1 MGRKKKKKGIG
12 IKELKQIIA
21 FLVLLLGALYELFKN
36 LYLNRILIIGPKE
49 TDKSEFLFN
58 KTIKYLEEKGFKIED
73 INHNKKEEYYI
84 KGHKYIK
91 KSLRTCE
98 IQHWEYND
106 ISETDK
112 FKNFNILFVF
122 DGNKLI
128 EDDGYALKMRQ
139 FLFSIIDK
147 DKLKDKLKILCFYKG
162 NYKDINEKVNNSFK
176 DVKVHD
182 QIREIV
188 KKDGVLHFFD
198 LENEDDIK
206 KKIDELIINE
216 YLEWKI

>member
-21 FLVLLLGALYELFKN
+21 LLALLLGALYELFKN
-36 LYLNRILIIGPKE
+36 LYLNRILIIEPNE

-98 IQHWEYND
+98 IQHWQYD
-106 ISETDK
+106 HISKTDK
-112 FKNFNILFVF
+112 FKEFNILFVF

-139 FLFSIIDK
+139 FLFPIID
-147 DKLKDKLKILCFYKG
+147 KDKLKILCFYKG
-162 NYKDINEKVNNSFK
+162 NYKDINDKVNNLLK

-206 KKIDELIINE
+206 KEIDELIINE